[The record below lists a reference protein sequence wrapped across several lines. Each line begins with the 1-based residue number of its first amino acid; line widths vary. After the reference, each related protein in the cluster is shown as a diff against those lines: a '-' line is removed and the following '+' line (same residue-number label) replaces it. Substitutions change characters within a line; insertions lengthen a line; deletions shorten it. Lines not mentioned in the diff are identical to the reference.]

1 MEGANTI
8 IEQIAN
14 GEGTIQTYAAKVIAV
29 NREEKSTHN
38 SEEAFTVNVLRS
50 DGAEIKNVRLKASV
64 QDKEQGVVCVP
75 KLNSW
80 VLVSIIET
88 TETRAFISQYSEIEK
103 IFLRIKDNENKFFEL
118 QSDVNSTSLL
128 FKKEEKK
135 DKKITH
141 KNSTSLEFNG
151 VEKALNVK
159 FWNEEEENK
168 VIHETTIGYDKVE
181 TLFINPDDD
190 KVLQKTTLDATKVA
204 VDFDE
209 GLGYQTLMDKDK
221 VQFDYQNENAPDEKL
236 HFKMEK
242 LFKVE
247 ANGKNLKD
255 EIEGFIDVVSKIVVV
270 QGTSPDVGKLITIK
284 NNISK
289 ILE

>member
-1 MEGANTI
+1 MEGIDI
-8 IEQIAN
+8 IMEQIAN
-14 GEGTIQTYAAKVIAV
+14 KQGTIQTYAAKVIAI
-29 NREEKSTHN
+29 NREEKSKHN

-50 DGAEIKNVRLKASV
+50 DGAEINNVRLKASI

-80 VLVSIIET
+80 VFISIIET

-135 DKKITH
+135 GKETTY

-159 FWNEEEENK
+159 FWNEEENK
-168 VIHETTIGYDKVE
+168 ITHQTTVAQDKVTVNFE
-181 TLFINPDDD
+181 
-190 KVLQKTTLDATKVA
+190 
-204 VDFDE
+204 E
-209 GLGYQTLMDKDK
+209 GEGYQLLVDKDK
-221 VQFDYQNENAPDEKL
+221 VLINKGDLNFKLESKFNIQVGSFNLFSELESLINEIK
-236 HFKMEK
+236 
-242 LFKVE
+242 
-247 ANGKNLKD
+247 
-255 EIEGFIDVVSKIVVV
+255 KIVVV
-270 QGTSPDVGKLITIK
+270 QGVSPDVGALTT
-284 NNISK
+284 ISK
-289 ILE
+289 NIEQILE